1 MEYISVREAAE
12 RWGISER
19 RVRLL
24 CSLGKVEGVV
34 RHGRAYRIPAG
45 APRPQD
51 GGGTRRFSISE
62 QYREIFS
69 RIDAMKAE
77 LDARRPFSAAELRR
91 MREEFAVEYT
101 YNSNAIEG
109 NTLTLRETALVLEG
123 LTIDKKPLKDHLEA
137 VGHKEAFD
145 YVLSLVQEQAPVSE
159 RVIKEIHSLVLM
171 DRPEERGRWRRIPV
185 RILGASSTPP
195 EPVTIPELME
205 RLVADERR
213 SKLHPIERAAL
224 FHLKFE
230 NIHPF
235 VDGNGRTGRLIL
247 NLSLMKSG
255 YPPVDVKFA
264 DRRRYYDAF
273 ESWPGDG
280 GDAMT
285 RLVAE
290 YIEEELAKLLRF
302 AAQ

>member
-1 MEYISVREAAE
+1 M
-12 RWGISER
+12 
-19 RVRLL
+19 
-24 CSLGKVEGVV
+24 
-34 RHGRAYRIPAG
+34 
-45 APRPQD
+45 
-51 GGGTRRFSISE
+51 
-62 QYREIFS
+62 
-69 RIDAMKAE
+69 
-77 LDARRPFSAAELRR
+77 
-91 MREEFAVEYT
+91 
-101 YNSNAIEG
+101 
-109 NTLTLRETALVLEG
+109 
-123 LTIDKKPLKDHLEA
+123 
-137 VGHKEAFD
+137 
-145 YVLSLVQEQAPVSE
+145 
-159 RVIKEIHSLVLM
+159 
-171 DRPEERGRWRRIPV
+171 
-185 RILGASSTPP
+185 
-195 EPVTIPELME
+195 TIPELME

-273 ESWPGDG
+273 EGWPGDG
-280 GDAMT
+280 GGAMT

>member
-1 MEYISVREAAE
+1 
-12 RWGISER
+12 
-19 RVRLL
+19 
-24 CSLGKVEGVV
+24 
-34 RHGRAYRIPAG
+34 
-45 APRPQD
+45 
-51 GGGTRRFSISE
+51 
-62 QYREIFS
+62 
-69 RIDAMKAE
+69 MKAA
-77 LDARRPFSAAELRR
+77 LDERHPFSAAELRR
-91 MREEFAVEYT
+91 MRDEFAVEYT

-185 RILGASSTPP
+185 RILGAANTPP

-205 RLVADERR
+205 RLVAGERR

-247 NLSLMKSG
+247 NLSLMKNG
-255 YPPVDVKFA
+255 YPPVNVKFA

-273 ESWPGDG
+273 ENWLADG
-280 GDAMT
+280 GEAMT